1 MCGFIGKF
9 SYDIIDVNSLETCN
23 SYIECRGPDSKVVH
37 SSSSELLK
45 YCFIF
50 NRLSILDL
58 AENANQPMVDEFSGN
73 ILMFNGEIFNHE
85 ELRKYLIKKGMNF
98 KTSHSDTEVI
108 IKGLIAEDI
117 KFVQKLKGQFAIFYF
132 DKNKNKA
139 YLIRDRLGQKP
150 LYFSTLNNSLVFGS
164 NLKSLVKLNNSKD
177 LDIKSLDEYLRYGV
191 VSSPNTIFKN
201 YYKVEPSQIIEVDF
215 NNRTLEIRDSI
226 YWDVEDSLDE
236 KQFINEEFFEIL
248 NNSVKIRTQADVD
261 IASILSGGL
270 DSTAITKFISKSN
283 NIDTFSVISDDKKYD
298 ESKWSYKVA
307 NKYKTQHKTIS
318 INSKI
323 SKEDIRESLDSLDE
337 PYSDPSVIPSFK
349 LYREIS
355 KHYKVAISGDGGD
368 ELLGGYKRTFM
379 TLNNNPIPSGLLKTI
394 YNIYPSFLGT
404 GSYFLS
410 KVKNKEESYQS
421 TLSDDKF
428 VKLLFSES
436 RESKKN
442 IFLGREKN
450 LYKALLISDYK
461 FFLPEQMLFK
471 VDRTSMANSLEVR
484 SPFLD
489 HELIEYIMSHTA
501 NYLNLKRSKP
511 ILKDFLMNDFD
522 KKFVERPKQG
532 FVFDLESW
540 IFDNL
545 NFINDTFEDG
555 SVVGNYFKN
564 PTKKLSIYKSR
575 VNALRI
581 WKIYTLE
588 NYLLN
593 F

>member
-9 SYDIIDVNSLETCN
+9 SYDIIDVNSLEKCN

-236 KQFINEEFFEIL
+236 KPFINEEFFEIL

-323 SKEDIRESLDSLDE
+323 SKKDIRESLDSLDE

-436 RESKKN
+436 IESKKN

>member
-1 MCGFIGKF
+1 M
-9 SYDIIDVNSLETCN
+9 
-23 SYIECRGPDSKVVH
+23 
-37 SSSSELLK
+37 
-45 YCFIF
+45 
-50 NRLSILDL
+50 
-58 AENANQPMVDEFSGN
+58 
-73 ILMFNGEIFNHE
+73 
-85 ELRKYLIKKGMNF
+85 
-98 KTSHSDTEVI
+98 
-108 IKGLIAEDI
+108 
-117 KFVQKLKGQFAIFYF
+117 
-132 DKNKNKA
+132 
-139 YLIRDRLGQKP
+139 
-150 LYFSTLNNSLVFGS
+150 VFGS

-177 LDIKSLDEYLRYGV
+177 LDIKNLDEYLRYGV

-236 KQFINEEFFEIL
+236 KPFINEEFFEIL

-283 NIDTFSVISDDKKYD
+283 NIDTFSVINDDKKYD

-323 SKEDIRESLDSLDE
+323 SKEDIGESLDSLDE

-379 TLNNNPIPSGLLKTI
+379 TLNNNPIPSGILKTI

-436 RESKKN
+436 RESKK
-442 IFLGREKN
+442 I
-450 LYKALLISDYK
+450 
-461 FFLPEQMLFK
+461 
-471 VDRTSMANSLEVR
+471 
-484 SPFLD
+484 
-489 HELIEYIMSHTA
+489 
-501 NYLNLKRSKP
+501 
-511 ILKDFLMNDFD
+511 
-522 KKFVERPKQG
+522 
-532 FVFDLESW
+532 
-540 IFDNL
+540 
-545 NFINDTFEDG
+545 
-555 SVVGNYFKN
+555 YF
-564 PTKKLSIYKSR
+564 
-575 VNALRI
+575 
-581 WKIYTLE
+581 
-588 NYLLN
+588 
-593 F
+593 

>member
-23 SYIECRGPDSKVVH
+23 SYIECRGPDSKVVR

-58 AENANQPMVDEFSGN
+58 AENANQPMIDEFSGN

-236 KQFINEEFFEIL
+236 KPFINEEFFEIL

-436 RESKKN
+436 RESKKI

-540 IFDNL
+540 IFNNL